1 MYKLTVFNPNGSVA
15 DVLLIPDT
23 LAIELT
29 NVLEN
34 SNRES
39 LDLALLREIKLRALS
54 VVFRTLKEQNIK
66 TNNPQD
72 IQDFAICTLDWFGSL
87 LDVILLI
94 EELPNPNSLCIC
106 LSK

>member
-1 MYKLTVFNPNGSVA
+1 MYKLTVFNPDGSVA
-15 DVLLIPDT
+15 DVLLIPDN

-34 SNRES
+34 SKREF

-54 VVFRTLKEQNIK
+54 VVSTALKEQNIK

-72 IQDFAICTLDWFGSL
+72 IQDFAISTLDWFGSL

-94 EELPNPNSLCIC
+94 EELPNPNSLYIC
-106 LSK
+106 LSN

>member
-1 MYKLTVFNPNGSVA
+1 MYKLTVFNPDGSVA
-15 DVLLIPDT
+15 DVLLIPDN

-34 SNRES
+34 SKRKS
-39 LDLALLREIKLRALS
+39 LDLALLREIKVRALS
-54 VVFRTLKEQNIK
+54 VVSTALKEQNIK
-66 TNNPQD
+66 TSAPQD

-106 LSK
+106 LSN

>member
-1 MYKLTVFNPNGSVA
+1 MYQLTVFNPDGSVA

-34 SNRES
+34 SKRES

-72 IQDFAICTLDWFGSL
+72 IQDFAIWGLSSNCTETYAKAVFLT
-87 LDVILLI
+87 V
-94 EELPNPNSLCIC
+94 
-106 LSK
+106 

>member
-1 MYKLTVFNPNGSVA
+1 MYQLTVFNPDGSVA

-34 SNRES
+34 SKRES

-66 TNNPQD
+66 INNPKD
-72 IQDFAICTLDWFGSL
+72 IQDFAICTMDWFGSL
-87 LDVILLI
+87 LDVIVLI
-94 EELPNPNSLCIC
+94 EELPNPDSLCIC

>member
-15 DVLLIPDT
+15 DVLLIPDN

-34 SNRES
+34 SKRKS
-39 LDLALLREIKLRALS
+39 LDLALLREIKVRALS
-54 VVFRTLKEQNIK
+54 VVSTALKEQNIK
-66 TNNPQD
+66 TSAPQD

-87 LDVILLI
+87 LDVIVLI
-94 EELPNPNSLCIC
+94 EELPNPDSLCIC